1 MSARDRILERRARF
15 VSTALVLAAGCSREQ
30 TPATRAPEKD
40 VVPAVTA
47 QPASSVK
54 PPKDRPPL
62 EAKVSDG
69 GVEHRDQAVARIEKT
84 HAAVSKLASSVPPPC
99 PLEHA
104 DCKAKFAAFA
114 DEWARLEDDLL
125 SFLPRCPAKT
135 PDDKAVEA
143 MLTAHRNWLGEW
155 LKAIDEAGRIAAGDA
170 GTAWNELRE
179 KAIDAHPQPCLKY
192 YCP

>member
-15 VSTALVLAAGCSREQ
+15 ISTALVLAAGCSREQ
-30 TPATRAPEKD
+30 AQATRAPEKD
-40 VVPAVTA
+40 VQPTVSA
-47 QPASSVK
+47 QPASAVK

-62 EAKVSDG
+62 DATVSDA
-69 GVEHRDQAVARIEKT
+69 GVVHREEARRQIDATYTAVE
-84 HAAVSKLASSVPPPC
+84 KLASSVPAPC

-114 DEWARLEDDLL
+114 DEWARLEDELHA
-125 SFLPRCPAKT
+125 FLPRCPAKT

-143 MLTAHRNWLGEW
+143 MLTAHRNWLQEW
-155 LKAIDEAGRIAAGDA
+155 LKAIDEAGRVAAGDA
-170 GTAWNELRE
+170 GTAWSDLRE
-179 KAIDAHPQPCLKY
+179 KAIEAHPQPCLKY